1 MKVRSDVLLAFAS
14 DRGVRRIENQD
25 DVLIYEPSDDEV
37 FLARGRLLALAD
49 GMGGTVAGAEAS
61 RVALRSLLASWLD
74 APQGILRDGELAE
87 RLRVAFA
94 AAQRALDEAAADNH
108 RLDGMGTTLTAIVQ
122 RGPRV
127 VGVHVG
133 DSRGLVINEEGARW
147 LTTLHTSALDSSR
160 LTRALIARASGA
172 ADHEFAEP
180 EIFDT
185 ELESGDRL
193 LVMSDGL
200 WRAIPES
207 EGLAIIH
214 SCPPREAVAELVGRA
229 RAIDGSDN
237 ASIVVLEYRGHDA
250 EGAPEDVV
258 ESAVTERLP
267 RLTAGRGPGRFGVAW
282 PWVLFVLG
290 LLLLAIASWLWW
302 R

>member
-1 MKVRSDVLLAFAS
+1 MKVRADVLIAFAS

-25 DVLIYEPSDDEV
+25 DVLIYEPADDDA
-37 FLARGRLLALAD
+37 FLARGRMLALAD

-74 APQGILRDGELAE
+74 APLDMLQDGDSLKVRLRD
-87 RLRVAFA
+87 AFA
-94 AAQRALDEAAADNH
+94 AAQRALDDAAMDNH
-108 RLDGMGTTLTAIVQ
+108 RLDGMGTTLTAIVH
-122 RGPRV
+122 RGARV
-127 VGVHVG
+127 IGVHVG
-133 DSRGLVINEEGARW
+133 DSRALVINEDGARW
-147 LTTLHTSALDSSR
+147 LTTLHTTALDSSR
-160 LTRALIARASGA
+160 LTRALIARASGGV
-172 ADHEFAEP
+172 DLEPAEP
-180 EIFDT
+180 ELFDT

-200 WRAIPES
+200 WRAIPEA

-237 ASIVVLEYRGHDA
+237 ASIVVLEYRGD
-250 EGAPEDVV
+250 GAGTSEEVV
-258 ESAVTERLP
+258 ESAVNERVL
-267 RLTAGRGPGRFGVAW
+267 RLTAGRVPGRIGAAW
-282 PWVLFVLG
+282 PWALFALG
-290 LLLLAIASWLWW
+290 LVLLAVASWLWW